1 MTNCKEPER
10 EHPQEFCVEYVFKD
24 TRYVI
29 PIYQRNY
36 AWTSVE
42 IEQLLNDINDVQ
54 DDFKGKY
61 YLGSLIVN
69 QLGMNIFEVIDGQQ
83 RLTTLY
89 LLLSYLN
96 NDSVDKNSLQFEA
109 REKSNKTL
117 HDINAIKDLGSELEK
132 ASWYSDEI
140 IDGYAVIKNYFKIK
154 TEKEDNFVNLFKKKL
169 SSITIIRTQVPK
181 EIDLNHYFEI
191 MNTRGEQLELHEIV
205 KAKIIGAIEGK
216 KDKIIAATIWDAC
229 AQMDKYVQ
237 MCFSFEETNKLRI
250 RNELFDKNWDT
261 FRCEDF
267 SDFRKCFPDKEYTDE
282 NKFTLREKL
291 KAQDNKVQRDVK
303 KEDEENERFESIIS
317 FPNFILQVN
326 EAMNISETDND
337 AGLDDKKFIERLK
350 DNWSSSEKALKFIY
364 SLLKYRYLFDRY
376 IIKREY
382 KGTYKVEGR
391 WSLQR
396 LEAYEDVRGKK
407 PTYNATLCAEYGEN
421 EDEDN
426 DNKLLRLLQSCLRV
440 TYTAPKTMHWIARVL
455 SAVNKGANG
464 KNVIKLLE
472 QYCCNKVVDSD
483 YLHRTGFGI
492 DRIVFTYLD
501 YILCRDNP
509 TKFKEFQFQFRTS
522 IEHFFPQHPI
532 NRNDVDE
539 KNRDSFGNL
548 ALITV
553 SANSKFSN
561 MIPIH
566 KVEQYGEVI
575 AQSPKLMIMSDL
587 LLGNNREW
595 NDDLVIKHN
604 NEMLELLKKEI
615 NKHIEENS
623 TFDSDGVV
631 LDFCTKDNGS
641 VDGHFN
647 VDSFTIEE
655 RINILSKKFIE
666 QKELLGNVK
675 IGKCD
680 DDYIRF
686 TTDLMDG
693 IIPESETPTS
703 GWETNKYYYY
713 EISYEDSK
721 IVMCL
726 AFSKHLTPDLLET
739 CKKIHSIFPCIEE
752 GRIQKHNNW
761 KHTLLVTNEEDTTD
775 TDSDECINGILE
787 KLFDRLMKLERQL
800 VDELNAR
807 V

>member
-10 EHPQEFCVEYVFKD
+10 EHPQEFCVENIFKD
-24 TRYVI
+24 TKYII

-36 AWTSVE
+36 AWMEDE
-42 IEQLLNDINDVQ
+42 IKQLLNDINDVSKN
-54 DDFKGKY
+54 FKGKY

-69 QLGMNIFEVIDGQQ
+69 QRETDVFEVIDGQQ

-96 NDSVDKNSLQFEA
+96 NDSVNKNSLQFEA

-117 HDINAIKDLGSELEK
+117 RDINSIKVFESGLEK
-132 ASWYSDEI
+132 ASWYSEEI
-140 IDGYAVIKNYFKIK
+140 TNGYSVIENYFQSNQ
-154 TEKEDNFVNLFKKKL
+154 EDDFVDSFKKKL
-169 SSITIIRTQVPK
+169 PAITIIRTQVPK
-181 EIDLNHYFEI
+181 NIDLNHYFEI

-237 MCFSFEETNKLRI
+237 MCFSFEERI
-250 RNELFDKNWDT
+250 RNTLFDKNWDK

-282 NKFTLREKL
+282 NKFTLRAKL
-291 KAQDNKVQRDVK
+291 KAQDNKVKRDVK

-326 EAMNISETDND
+326 QAMNISETDND
-337 AGLDDKKFIERLK
+337 AGLDDKNFLDCLS
-350 DNWSSSEKALKFIY
+350 DNWSCSEKALKFIY

-407 PTYNATLCAEYGEN
+407 PTYNATLGAEYGEN
-421 EDEDN
+421 EDN

-440 TYTAPKTMHWIARVL
+440 TYTAPKTMHWIAKVL

-492 DRIVFTYLD
+492 ERIVFTFLD
-501 YILCRDNP
+501 YILCRDNR

-566 KVEQYGEVI
+566 KVERYGEVI

-587 LLGNNREW
+587 LRGNNREW

-604 NEMLELLKKEI
+604 NEMLELLNTEI
-615 NKHIEENS
+615 NKHIEENN

-631 LDFCTKDNGS
+631 LDFCSKDNGS

-666 QKELLGNVK
+666 QKELLGNVR

-686 TTDLMDG
+686 TTDLMDR
-693 IIPESETPTS
+693 IIPESEDPTS

-713 EISYEDSK
+713 EIWLF
-721 IVMCL
+721 VHMC
-726 AFSKHLTPDLLET
+726 
-739 CKKIHSIFPCIEE
+739 
-752 GRIQKHNNW
+752 G
-761 KHTLLVTNEEDTTD
+761 
-775 TDSDECINGILE
+775 
-787 KLFDRLMKLERQL
+787 
-800 VDELNAR
+800 
-807 V
+807 

>member
-1 MTNCKEPER
+1 
-10 EHPQEFCVEYVFKD
+10 
-24 TRYVI
+24 
-29 PIYQRNY
+29 
-36 AWTSVE
+36 
-42 IEQLLNDINDVQ
+42 
-54 DDFKGKY
+54 
-61 YLGSLIVN
+61 
-69 QLGMNIFEVIDGQQ
+69 
-83 RLTTLY
+83 
-89 LLLSYLN
+89 
-96 NDSVDKNSLQFEA
+96 
-109 REKSNKTL
+109 
-117 HDINAIKDLGSELEK
+117 
-132 ASWYSDEI
+132 
-140 IDGYAVIKNYFKIK
+140 
-154 TEKEDNFVNLFKKKL
+154 
-169 SSITIIRTQVPK
+169 
-181 EIDLNHYFEI
+181 

-205 KAKIIGAIEGK
+205 KAKIIGAIDGK
-216 KDKIIAATIWDAC
+216 EDKIIAATIWDAC

-237 MCFSFEETNKLRI
+237 MCFSVKEINKIII
-250 RNELFDKNWDT
+250 RNELFGENWDS

-267 SDFRKCFPDKEYTDE
+267 SDFRNCFPNKKYADE

-291 KAQDNKVQRDVK
+291 KAQDNNVQREIK
-303 KEDEENERFESIIS
+303 KEDEENKRFESIIS

-326 EAMNISETDND
+326 EAMNICEKEDD
-337 AGLDDKKFIERLK
+337 AGLDDNRFIDLLK
-350 DNWSSSEKALKFIY
+350 DNWSSSEKATKFIF

-382 KGTYKVEGR
+382 SGQNKVEGK
-391 WSLQR
+391 WSLQK
-396 LEAYEDVRGKK
+396 LKVYEDAKNQKK
-407 PTYNATLCAEYGEN
+407 PDYKATFCANDGEN
-421 EDEDN
+421 EDV
-426 DNKLLRLLQSCLRV
+426 DNKQLRLLQSCLRI
-440 TYTAPKTMHWIARVL
+440 TYTASQTMHWIARVL
-455 SAVNKGANG
+455 SAANKGENG
-464 KNVIKLLE
+464 KSIINLLE
-472 QYCCNKVVDSD
+472 RYCCKKIVDSD
-483 YLHRTGFGI
+483 YLNCTGFGI

-501 YILCRDNP
+501 YVLCRDNP
-509 TKFKEFQFQFRTS
+509 LEFKDFQFQFRSS

-532 NRNDVDE
+532 NGMNSVE
-539 KNRDSFGNL
+539 ENKRDLFGNL

-553 SANSKFSN
+553 SANSRFSN
-561 MIPIH
+561 MLPIH
-566 KVEQYGEVI
+566 KIEQHGDVI
-575 AQSPKLMIMSDL
+575 AQSPKLMIMSEL
-587 LLGNNREW
+587 LQDNNREW

-615 NKHIEENS
+615 NKHIEENN

-752 GRIQKHNNW
+752 G
-761 KHTLLVTNEEDTTD
+761 
-775 TDSDECINGILE
+775 
-787 KLFDRLMKLERQL
+787 
-800 VDELNAR
+800 
-807 V
+807 